1 MEKII
6 IINNGSQYTQLIARK
21 LREFNVYCEILP
33 WNQAIEVTNDI
44 KGIILSGSQYSINDP
59 NAPTPNLDDFIGKVP
74 ILAICFGAQYI
85 AKYYGGEFIENLTSE
100 CGNAKLKYIDNSSP
114 IFKNIYPPKIVF
126 ITHSDT
132 IVKIPKHFKI
142 ICSTDN
148 EEIAGFQ
155 ISKNKIYGLLFHP
168 EHPQTEISDDI
179 FRNFLAVC
187 KVSYDWTPNI
197 FIEKKINEIKEI
209 VGNDEV
215 IIGLSGGVDS
225 TVTAILIQKA
235 IGNRLHGFFIDTGL
249 LRKNEFEDVLNSYK
263 KMGINVKG
271 IDAKDIFLSRLKGII
286 DPEEKRKIIG
296 MTFIEIFENEA
307 KKIKNV
313 RWLAQ
318 GTIYTDVIE
327 SGSVNGLSKTIKS
340 HHNVGGL
347 PDKLNLKLLEPI
359 RMLFKDEVRKIGSVL
374 CIPLDILNRHPF
386 PGPGL
391 AVRILG
397 EVTYEKVKLLQDA
410 DDIYISMLKEN
421 NFYNKIWQAFA
432 VLLPVKTVGISG
444 DERSYD
450 YAIAI
455 RAINSIDGMT
465 ANAFDLPFD
474 FLNKLANEITSKV
487 NGVNR
492 IVYDLSPKPPA
503 TIEWE

>member
-1 MEKII
+1 MIKKLLIANRGEIAVRIIRTCKEMNIETVAVYSTADKDNLHVRMADKAVCIGPAPSAKSYLNAQAIITAALLTGAEAIHPGVGFLSENADFARDVEKAGLIWI
-6 IINNGSQYTQLIARK
+6 GPEPDTIQMLGDKVQARMTAEKYKLNPTPGSQGA
-21 LREFNVYCEILP
+21 
-33 WNQAIEVTNDI
+33 VTN
-44 KGIILSGSQYSINDP
+44 
-59 NAPTPNLDDFIGKVP
+59 
-74 ILAICFGAQYI
+74 
-85 AKYYGGEFIENLTSE
+85 
-100 CGNAKLKYIDNSSP
+100 
-114 IFKNIYPPKIVF
+114 
-126 ITHSDT
+126 
-132 IVKIPKHFKI
+132 
-142 ICSTDN
+142 
-148 EEIAGFQ
+148 
-155 ISKNKIYGLLFHP
+155 
-168 EHPQTEISDDI
+168 
-179 FRNFLAVC
+179 
-187 KVSYDWTPNI
+187 
-197 FIEKKINEIKEI
+197 
-209 VGNDEV
+209 
-215 IIGLSGGVDS
+215 
-225 TVTAILIQKA
+225 
-235 IGNRLHGFFIDTGL
+235 
-249 LRKNEFEDVLNSYK
+249 
-263 KMGINVKG
+263 
-271 IDAKDIFLSRLKGII
+271 
-286 DPEEKRKIIG
+286 
-296 MTFIEIFENEA
+296 ENEA

-374 CIPLDILNRHPF
+374 GIPLDILNRHPF

-397 EVTYEKVKLLQDA
+397 EVTYEKVKLLQDV

-421 NFYNKIWQAFA
+421 NFYDKIWQAFA